1 MSYCTVAYS
10 SLYQYKMDTITMDTI
25 TTTNPPALV
34 PTDRTRVRRLP
45 ARASYERATIDAILD
60 EGLVCHVGFTVDGQP
75 YVIPTVYARVGD
87 ELYIHGSAASRM
99 LRTLENGIPVCLT
112 VTLLDGLVLA
122 RSAFHHSVNYRSV
135 VVLGTAVPV
144 EDEADKRAALE
155 AIVEHVV
162 PGRTSSVRRPAA
174 KEVRAT
180 SVLRL
185 PLVEASAKVRSG
197 PPLDD
202 EDDYG
207 LDCWAGEVPLRMTAL
222 APLADPRLPPTIS
235 PPPSVVGYRRPAAR
249 GG

>member
-1 MSYCTVAYS
+1 MSYCTVAYI

-99 LRTLENGIPVCLT
+99 LRTLEDGVPVCLT

-135 VVLGTAVPV
+135 VVLGTATEVTGR
-144 EDEADKRAALE
+144 EEKLAALR
-155 AIVEHVV
+155 AVVEHVV
-162 PGRTSSVRRPAA
+162 PERW
-174 KEVRAT
+174 EDVRAPT
-180 SVLRL
+180 DQELRATTVLRL
-185 PLVEASAKVRSG
+185 PLAEVSAKIRTG
-197 PPLDD
+197 FPLDD
-202 EDDYG
+202 ADD
-207 LDCWAGEVPLRMTAL
+207 L
-222 APLADPRLPPTIS
+222 A
-235 PPPSVVGYRRPAAR
+235 
-249 GG
+249 

>member
-1 MSYCTVAYS
+1 MNEAIPTA
-10 SLYQYKMDTITMDTI
+10 I
-25 TTTNPPALV
+25 PPALA

-87 ELYIHGSAASRM
+87 ELFIHGSAASRM
-99 LRTLENGIPVCLT
+99 LRTLENGVPVCLT

-144 EDEADKRAALE
+144 EGEADKRAALE
-155 AIVEHVV
+155 AIVEHVM
-162 PGRTSSVRRPAA
+162 PGRTDSVRAPTA

-202 EDDYG
+202 EEDYA
-207 LDCWAGEVPLRMTAL
+207 LECWAGEVPLRVTAL
-222 APLADPRLPPTIS
+222 APLADPRLPASIS
-235 PPPSVVGYRRPAAR
+235 PPPSVVGYRRPLRVAGEASGRAR
-249 GG
+249 R

>member
-1 MSYCTVAYS
+1 MN
-10 SLYQYKMDTITMDTI
+10 QTI
-25 TTTNPPALV
+25 TTATPPSLV
-34 PTDRTRVRRLP
+34 PTDRTRLRRLP
-45 ARASYERATIDAILD
+45 ARGSYERATIDAILD
-60 EGLVCHVGFTVDGQP
+60 EGLFCHVGFTVDGQP

-99 LRTLENGIPVCLT
+99 LRTLENGVPVCLT

-144 EDEADKRAALE
+144 EDEAAKRAALE

-162 PGRTSSVRRPAA
+162 PGRTASVRAPAP

-202 EDDYG
+202 EEDYA
-207 LDCWAGEVPLRMTAL
+207 LECWAGEVPLRMSAL
-222 APLADPRLPPTIS
+222 APLADPRLPPGIH
-235 PPPSVVGYRRPAAR
+235 PPPSVVGYRRPGAR